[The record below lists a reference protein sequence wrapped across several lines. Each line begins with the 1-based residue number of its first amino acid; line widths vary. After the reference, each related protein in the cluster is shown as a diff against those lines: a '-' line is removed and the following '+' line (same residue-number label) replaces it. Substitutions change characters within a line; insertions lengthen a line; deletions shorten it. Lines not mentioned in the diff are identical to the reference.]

1 MAPAEAAT
9 PPDDRS
15 AGSAGLNVQVA
26 LSPGPREVRL
36 VALSLP
42 VGATVQVALLASGL
56 LTLPAEPAP
65 KEEAGQLHVG
75 IWGRKA
81 SLDTVLR
88 EGDRVECYR
97 GLQVDPKEA
106 RRVRYR
112 AHGEKLPK
120 GIHRPRGRVAD
131 MTQAPGKP
139 LDEPAD

>member
-9 PPDDRS
+9 PPDDRP
-15 AGSAGLNVQVA
+15 AGSSGLNVQVA

-42 VGATVQVALLASGL
+42 VGATVQDALLASGL
-56 LTLPAEPAP
+56 PTLPAELAP
-65 KEEAGQLHVG
+65 EGAGQLHVG

-120 GIHRPRGRVAD
+120 GLHRPRGRVAD